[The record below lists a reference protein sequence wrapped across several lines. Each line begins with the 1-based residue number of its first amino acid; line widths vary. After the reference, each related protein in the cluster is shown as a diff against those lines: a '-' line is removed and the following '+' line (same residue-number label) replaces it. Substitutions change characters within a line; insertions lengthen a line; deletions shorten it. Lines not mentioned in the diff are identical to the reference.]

1 MLKNR
6 VFRDDFLKS
15 KIDEYKYGTISAE
28 EFCHAMK
35 DLKKYP
41 LLLIDRNL
49 DRITDEMIPEI
60 SFGSGLRT
68 VII

>member
-1 MLKNR
+1 MDRK
-6 VFRDDFLKS
+6 VFRDGFLKS

-41 LLLIDRNL
+41 GQETQIL
-49 DRITDEMIPEI
+49 DRAQ
-60 SFGSGLRT
+60 GLRGSAAR
-68 VII
+68 